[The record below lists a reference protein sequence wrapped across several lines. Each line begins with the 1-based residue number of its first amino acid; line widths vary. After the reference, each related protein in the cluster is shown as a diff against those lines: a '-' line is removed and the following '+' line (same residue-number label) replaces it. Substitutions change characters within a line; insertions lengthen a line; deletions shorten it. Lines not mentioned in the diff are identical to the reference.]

1 MRPWSPPGTQA
12 RGYGRRA
19 RTGAIL
25 ATPTGIVAGAVAL
38 AVLVGGC
45 GSDDAGDRAQG
56 PQAAPAGGS
65 NGPGA
70 ARLPRGSEPVRLD
83 PADFTTRID
92 NPYWP
97 MSPGRRWVYRETDE
111 QGSEQRI
118 EVTVTDRT
126 KEIAGVRARVVHDV
140 VTRGGRLVEDTYD
153 WYAQDRAGNVW
164 YLGEDTKEYENGKVV
179 TTKGSWEA
187 GVDGAQAGVIVPARP
202 GVGMSYRQEYYA
214 GEAEDAARVLSL
226 DEQAEVPFGHFT
238 NVLLTKDF
246 TPLETKILE
255 YKLYAKGVG
264 PVLIFGVSGGPRTEE
279 LRRLEE
285 GRG

>member
-1 MRPWSPPGTQA
+1 
-12 RGYGRRA
+12 
-19 RTGAIL
+19 
-25 ATPTGIVAGAVAL
+25 
-38 AVLVGGC
+38 
-45 GSDDAGDRAQG
+45 
-56 PQAAPAGGS
+56 
-65 NGPGA
+65 
-70 ARLPRGSEPVRLD
+70 
-83 PADFTTRID
+83 
-92 NPYWP
+92 

-214 GEAEDAARVLSL
+214 GEAEDAARVLSV

-238 NVLLTKDF
+238 GALLTRDH
-246 TPLETKILE
+246 TPLQPRILE
-255 YKLYAKGVG
+255 YKLYARRVG
-264 PVLIFGVSGGPRTEE
+264 PVLVLGVSGGGGREE
-279 LRRLEE
+279 LVRLDRAP
-285 GRG
+285 G